1 MDRLGAMELF
11 VHVAQSGSLSAAAR
25 QMGMTPSAAS
35 KQVAKLEDRL
45 GVRLLNRTT
54 RRLAL
59 TEEGR
64 AYLERARRL
73 LDDLA
78 ETEQAVADLG
88 GGARGT
94 LRLDL
99 PTAFGRLFVS
109 PLIPSFLAANPEV
122 RIDVSFNDR
131 FVDLVGEGI
140 DLAVR
145 IGELVD
151 SSLIARR
158 LFANRRV
165 VCATPDYFARHG
177 RPAVPRDLVGHNCI
191 VYTYRATRYEW
202 RFRGPGGREQL
213 VRVAGNYEA
222 NNAEAISDALVAG
235 QGVGLQPL
243 WLVGRDLASGRLEEV
258 LTDYHAPDSSGHIV
272 YPPGRHLS
280 AKVRRFI
287 DHLVAGLDC
296 EEFWLNNRTEEP
308 TT

>member
-11 VHVAQSGSLSAAAR
+11 VQVADSGSLSAAAR
-25 QMGMTPSAAS
+25 VLGMTPSAAS
-35 KQVAKLEDRL
+35 KQLAKLEDRL

-54 RRLAL
+54 RRIAP

-78 ETEQAVADLG
+78 ETEQAIADLG

-94 LRLDL
+94 LRVDL
-99 PTAFGRLFVS
+99 PSAFGRLFVT

-122 RIDVSFNDR
+122 RIDLSFNDR

-145 IGELVD
+145 IGELAD

-165 VCATPDYFARHG
+165 VCATPGYFADHG
-177 RPAVPRDLVGHNCI
+177 RPRVPGDLVGHNCI
-191 VYTYRATRYEW
+191 VYTYRATRYDW
-202 RFRGPGGREQL
+202 RFRTPSGAEET
-213 VRVAGNYEA
+213 VRVAGNFEA
-222 NNAEAISDALVAG
+222 NSAEAVFDALLAG
-235 QGVGLQPL
+235 QGVALQPL
-243 WLVGRDLASGRLEEV
+243 WLVGRDLQSGRLEEV
-258 LTDYHAPDSSGHIV
+258 LSGYHAPDSSGYII

-280 AKVRRFI
+280 TKVRRFI
-287 DHLVAGLDC
+287 DHLVAGLGREDLWQGALR
-296 EEFWLNNRTEEP
+296 EEEAT
-308 TT
+308 